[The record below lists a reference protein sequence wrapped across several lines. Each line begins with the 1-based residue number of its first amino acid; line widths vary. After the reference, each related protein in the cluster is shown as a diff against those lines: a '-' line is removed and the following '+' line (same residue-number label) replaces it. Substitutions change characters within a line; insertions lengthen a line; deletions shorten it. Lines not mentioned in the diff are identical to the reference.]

1 MSYQLVT
8 ALQTSLFQFASAS
21 SAISLPA
28 CLSVTPAAPAPTP
41 VANPGSQPASNKR
54 ERPQTA
60 TALQSEPG
68 SSSAPKPQQQARPL
82 RDNPEL
88 NQSLCN
94 EFNEKQNNPAYRNM
108 QIGRARLPAAAA
120 KQNILQMIE
129 KHQVLVISGETGC
142 GKSTQVP
149 QFVLDA
155 CLQSG
160 RGSTT
165 SILCTQPRRI
175 SALGLAGTVEIPNIC
190 SQNLVFNV
198 LCFEL
203 FRACCQ

>member
-1 MSYQLVT
+1 
-8 ALQTSLFQFASAS
+8 
-21 SAISLPA
+21 
-28 CLSVTPAAPAPTP
+28 
-41 VANPGSQPASNKR
+41 
-54 ERPQTA
+54 
-60 TALQSEPG
+60 
-68 SSSAPKPQQQARPL
+68 
-82 RDNPEL
+82 
-88 NQSLCN
+88 
-94 EFNEKQNNPAYRNM
+94 M